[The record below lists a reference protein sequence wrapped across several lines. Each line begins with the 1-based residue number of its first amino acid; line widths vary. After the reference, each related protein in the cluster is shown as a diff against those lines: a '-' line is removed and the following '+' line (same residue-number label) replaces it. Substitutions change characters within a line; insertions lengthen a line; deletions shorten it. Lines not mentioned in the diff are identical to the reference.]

1 MRLIG
6 ILGGTSWPSTI
17 LAYRLLNAGVQRRLG
32 GFHSARILLYS
43 IDHQAIRSRHG
54 ARFGEVPALLKTE
67 AEALL
72 SRRPDGWMIAN
83 NTLHKAYD
91 LIAGELG
98 TDIPFFHAVH
108 LTRDHLVARGLGR
121 VLLTGTR
128 FTMEDGFF
136 AAGLAAA
143 GIDVVVPG
151 EADRAAIQAIQ
162 TRLAAGET
170 DPAFAP
176 VLSDLL
182 AGAAADGCQAVVT
195 ACTEL
200 PLALHAGLTTMAVV
214 DPLALQCAAAV
225 EFALAPA

>member
-6 ILGGTSWPSTI
+6 ILGGTSWPST
-17 LAYRLLNAGVQRRLG
+17 LLPYRMLNAEVQRRLG

-43 IDHQAIRSRHG
+43 IDYHAIKSRYG
-54 ARFGEVPALLKTE
+54 ARFGEVPPLLKAE

-91 LIAGELG
+91 IIAPALDAG
-98 TDIPFFHAVH
+98 IPFFHAVH
-108 LTRDHLVARGLGR
+108 LTRDHLVARGLRR

-176 VLSDLL
+176 VFAGIL
-182 AGAAADGCQAVVT
+182 ARAAADGCDAVVT

-200 PLALHAGLTTMAVV
+200 PLVVHAGLTTMAVV

-225 EFALAPA
+225 EFALAPE